1 MKIAGIT
8 FLLIDGAIGHPIHLH
23 TKWIQQT
30 DAYRVFGY
38 CIKRKKNN
46 RNIVFESAAASDKW
60 VMGRHINTALE
71 VKYLY
76 LSIIIRK
83 KKIE

>member
-8 FLLIDGAIGHPIHLH
+8 FFLIDGAIGHPIHLH

-38 CIKRKKNN
+38 CIKRKK
-46 RNIVFESAAASDKW
+46 K
-60 VMGRHINTALE
+60 
-71 VKYLY
+71 
-76 LSIIIRK
+76 
-83 KKIE
+83 